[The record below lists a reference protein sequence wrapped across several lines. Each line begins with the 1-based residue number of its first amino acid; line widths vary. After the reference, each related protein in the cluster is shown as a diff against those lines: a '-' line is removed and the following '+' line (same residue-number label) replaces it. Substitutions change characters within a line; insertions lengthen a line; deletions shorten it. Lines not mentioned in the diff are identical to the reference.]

1 MASKTLEEYYNEY
14 METLSPQT
22 ITYNPLAIEEQ
33 TQEGLSSQISEY
45 LRPYYDRAISSRQT
59 QTAANRAEF
68 DVDAASRGMT
78 PSTWLSDVKRRENI
92 YEASDIASL
101 ESEYGASLAES
112 VFNAYQA
119 YLDRKAG
126 IDSTNA
132 ANQLQTDIF
141 NSEAMTAA
149 EKEAYARALEMYQ
162 LLTKKTTKPGGDD
175 DGGDDDNDDDKEIPK
190 KQYWDWL
197 RGSKAIPEGRI
208 TFSGT
213 TTSTIPNSQR
223 DELQ

>member
-14 METLSPQT
+14 METLSPQA

-101 ESEYGASLAES
+101 ESEYGASLSES

-119 YLDRKAG
+119 YLDRKAD

-132 ANQLQTDIF
+132 ANQLQIDMF

-162 LLTKKTTKPGGDD
+162 LFKK
-175 DGGDDDNDDDKEIPK
+175 
-190 KQYWDWL
+190 
-197 RGSKAIPEGRI
+197 
-208 TFSGT
+208 SGT
-213 TTSTIPNSQR
+213 TKSLDDTDSPPPGDIIPTVIDYSWINGATTTPSRITYSPTTISSIPNFVR